1 MSEDKNDYNSLTH
14 QAYMQIKKQIVSGRL
29 KQGQVISISA
39 MAKQLGISRT
49 PLTYACQKLEHDK
62 FLTIVPKQGVIVNT
76 VTVTDAK
83 EIYELRAAIEGY
95 SASRSYN
102 NFSVRDIDYLEK
114 SFDKQLAAVEKND
127 IHAFM
132 VEDNQFHKYILSKYE
147 NSQFLSLI
155 NTLYDRAFLLGLQ
168 SCQNPVRLQQC
179 VQEHRNI
186 IDALKDN
193 NREAFLKS
201 LDENILNGYTSLTN
215 SYIF

>member
-1 MSEDKNDYNSLTH
+1 MSEDKNDYRSLTH
-14 QAYMQIKKQIVSGRL
+14 QAYVQIKEQIVSGRL

-102 NFSVRDIDYLEK
+102 NFSVSDIDYLEK
-114 SFDKQLAAVEKND
+114 SLDKQLAAVEKHD

-147 NSQFLSLI
+147 NTQFLSLI

-179 VQEHRNI
+179 IQEHRNI
-186 IDALKDN
+186 IDALKDT

-215 SYIF
+215 SYTF